1 MENRGFLFKVQDII
15 NKMKKLRQKYKTD
28 KDKTTKSG
36 TGRKKPWKFF
46 QKMDE
51 ILVHRPTTRPP
62 TCLDS
67 SAIIEQEEE
76 AVSGSESDEEG
87 IDSGMLFTIQ
97 FCC

>member
-1 MENRGFLFKVQDII
+1 MENRSFLFKVQDII

-36 TGRKKPWKFF
+36 TGRKKPWK
-46 QKMDE
+46 MDE
-51 ILVHRPTTRPP
+51 ILAHRPTTRPP

-76 AVSGSESDEEG
+76 PLSGSESDKEA
-87 IDSGMLFTIQ
+87 IDNGMLFTIQ